1 MLTGSSG
8 DHVIFCR
15 STKGIDDLP
24 VIRSSAIGKQGRRRR
39 RSRAKEEGKRQVFW
53 CNLLK
58 LIIFSSLF
66 LFFFLF
72 AFFWTTIARLLFQP
86 GETSPCKDD
95 PDDKDELTGTPP
107 TYTFYNH
114 ILIHDLL
121 LFSLLFSFLLLYFC
135 LLLSS
140 FLFLF
145 LVAFESQE
153 AATKRLTE
161 RQFVEVRDRNM
172 IKLAQIKAEYEQI
185 LTINA
190 SAPGII
196 LFFPSPCFCSLFFLM
211 KK

>member
-1 MLTGSSG
+1 MWPSQTN
-8 DHVIFCR
+8 
-15 STKGIDDLP
+15 DL
-24 VIRSSAIGKQGRRRR
+24 
-39 RSRAKEEGKRQVFW
+39 F
-53 CNLLK
+53 
-58 LIIFSSLF
+58 FSFSLFVF
-66 LFFFLF
+66 LFFL
-72 AFFWTTIARLLFQP
+72 TTTARLLFQP
-86 GETSPCKDD
+86 GETSPCKDN
-95 PDDKDELTGTPP
+95 PDDKDEPTGTPP

-121 LFSLLFSFLLLYFC
+121 LFSLLFSFLLLLYFC